1 MSSKRKYDR
10 NDYLKML
17 EHNVRNAVSVA
28 HLFDKGVF
36 ESSTLLIGII
46 RLLVH
51 DTNSSISLLKR
62 LDDKNAIYFLDTSI
76 DYPPDTFHLQ
86 NFLFG
91 AHVRKVNEEEHFQ
104 SLLPKFYFEDDH
116 SKTVSFDDWWEK
128 IVIILHGNNFS
139 RKDIILITAHKH
151 GILHSDDKV
160 DAVYYDL
167 ANNVLS
173 FAYHTE
179 TMDIENPDV
188 DVEPIDNT
196 LYSLIR
202 QISHELILTLV
213 NYYDLDID
221 YSNIPDDERLSVAM
235 GPIFDLSIAI
245 DPEFHE
251 AHKDIVRTRK
261 ADN

>member
-10 NDYLKML
+10 SDYLKML
-17 EHNVRNAVSVA
+17 EHNVRNAISVTN
-28 HLFDKGVF
+28 LFDKGVF
-36 ESSTLLIGII
+36 QSSTLLIGVI
-46 RLLVH
+46 RSLVH

-62 LDDKNAIYFLDTSI
+62 LNDKNDIYFLDTSI

-86 NFLFG
+86 NFLFAG
-91 AHVRKVNEEEHFQ
+91 YVRKANEEEYQ
-104 SLLPKFYFEDDH
+104 QTLLPKFYFEDDYR
-116 SKTVSFDDWWEK
+116 KTVSFNDWWDK
-128 IVIILHGNNFS
+128 TVIIIHGNNFS

-151 GILHSDDKV
+151 GILHSDEKV
-160 DAVYYDL
+160 DSVYYDL

-173 FAYHTE
+173 FAYYTE
-179 TMDIENPDV
+179 TIDIENPDV

-221 YSNIPDDERLSVAM
+221 YGNLPEDERLKIAM
-235 GPIFDLSIAI
+235 GPIFDLNIAI

-251 AHKDIVRTRK
+251 ANKDIIRTRD